1 MNEENPALFYK
12 RCGVIDCRP
21 SFCSIIVL
29 MNEEFLS
36 IKDESSFNPPQKTE
50 PVKHKIK
57 HQEHKPNIAPPKEG
71 RSLESK
77 LLITTLVLF
86 FVALNV
92 WGYYFYKKGFFGIS
106 ADISTK
112 TPTPTPKNLENSDS
126 IYMIPGI

>member
-1 MNEENPALFYK
+1 
-12 RCGVIDCRP
+12 
-21 SFCSIIVL
+21 

-36 IKDESSFNPPQKTE
+36 IKDESKFNPPQKPE
-50 PVKHKIK
+50 PVKHEIK
-57 HQEHKPNIAPPKEG
+57 HQEHKTNVTPPKEG
-71 RSLESK
+71 RSVESK

-106 ADISTK
+106 ADISK
-112 TPTPTPKNLENSDS
+112 TPASPPNNLEKPDS

>member
-1 MNEENPALFYK
+1 MNQ
-12 RCGVIDCRP
+12 
-21 SFCSIIVL
+21 
-29 MNEEFLS
+29 EFLS
-36 IKDESSFNPPQKTE
+36 VRDENKFNYPKKKE

-57 HQEHKPNIAPPKEG
+57 HQEHKPNITPPKEG

-106 ADISTK
+106 ADITK
-112 TPTPTPKNLENSDS
+112 NTPTPSATNLEKPDS
-126 IYMIPGI
+126 VYMIPGV